1 MHLGGLFGSLI
12 GLEIANNL
20 VQLWDFQL
28 SVRFLQRVILVDI
41 IWVQFWELKVSLA
54 WTVVLLV

>member
-41 IWVQFWELKVSLA
+41 IWVQFWELKASLA